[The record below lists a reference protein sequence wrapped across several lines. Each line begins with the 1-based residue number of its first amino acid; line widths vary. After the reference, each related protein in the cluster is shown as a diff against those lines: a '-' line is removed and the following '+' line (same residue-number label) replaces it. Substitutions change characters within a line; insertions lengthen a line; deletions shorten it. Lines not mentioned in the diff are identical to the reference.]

1 MTGFYE
7 GVIQCFL
14 SEFDEARLTYV
25 FHSPSL
31 EQILISGHS
40 TTSSLATMD
49 SVTRSLHVVIA
60 LLLDLILT
68 HIRTTRVDNP
78 HMDWCW
84 CPWGISE
91 GDLIISGEILVPGS
105 AGETFAGLSAIRKS
119 TKGSNQRIAYDL
131 DLGNDMFIQVNANT
145 KAGMLFVIV
154 NRAFADSKGWVQHL
168 RKANLCFLVTES
180 PTWLVIGI
188 LMGRSG
194 KSTMLIRL
202 FQGMNRHPQYDTPR
216 AVNTWPKWRS
226 PTSAAVS

>member
-78 HMDWCW
+78 HMD
-84 CPWGISE
+84 
-91 GDLIISGEILVPGS
+91 
-105 AGETFAGLSAIRKS
+105 
-119 TKGSNQRIAYDL
+119 
-131 DLGNDMFIQVNANT
+131 
-145 KAGMLFVIV
+145 
-154 NRAFADSKGWVQHL
+154 
-168 RKANLCFLVTES
+168 
-180 PTWLVIGI
+180 
-188 LMGRSG
+188 
-194 KSTMLIRL
+194 
-202 FQGMNRHPQYDTPR
+202 
-216 AVNTWPKWRS
+216 
-226 PTSAAVS
+226 